1 MTDTP
6 AITLRH
12 LEALLMAA
20 EAGSIR
26 RASDR
31 HGQSQPGLSAQIAA
45 LEQALDLRL
54 FERRATGVVLTAEG
68 REIALLAQQVADLV
82 ADIAAHRPGGVRRG
96 GQRLRL
102 GVGQSIGPYLLPWA
116 VKALHAQRPDLRLS
130 IVEAPTDPLLDGL
143 LSGRSDVILTQLPID
158 VPTVRHAVVLVED
171 VLVMMAADH
180 PLAGHDVLESAQ
192 LSGQR
197 VLSLG
202 RDYAL
207 TRDAERFSAGC
218 GAVMVPDYQ
227 GTSLDALRIMCGMG
241 PEIAF
246 APEFY
251 VRSEVRPGGAAVARP
266 LVGAG
271 MRRQIV
277 LAWRQTQG
285 RPPHLDILMQ
295 VLMDAATRLR
305 AERGL

>member
-1 MTDTP
+1 MTDDP
-6 AITLRH
+6 IITLRQI
-12 LEALLMAA
+12 EAFLIAA

-45 LEQALDLRL
+45 FERALDLRL
-54 FERRATGVVLTAEG
+54 FERRATGVVLTSEG
-68 REIALLAQQVADLV
+68 REIQLLARQVADLV
-82 ADIAAHRPGGVRRG
+82 ADIAAHRPGGARRG

-102 GVGQSIGPYLLPWA
+102 GVGQSIGAYLLPWA
-116 VKALHAQRPDLRLS
+116 LKSLHAHQPDLRLS
-130 IVEAPTDPLLDGL
+130 IVEAPTDPLLDSL
-143 LSGRSDVILTQLPID
+143 LSGRSDLILTQLPIED
-158 VPTVRHAVVLVED
+158 ASVRHLPVLDEA

-180 PLAGHDVLESAQ
+180 PLAAREVLMPAD
-192 LSGQR
+192 LAGQR

-202 RDYAL
+202 RTYAL
-207 TRDAERFSAGC
+207 ARDVERFCAGC
-218 GAVMVPDYQ
+218 GAVVVPDYQ
-227 GTSLDALRIMCGMG
+227 GNTLDALRIMCSMG
-241 PEIAF
+241 TEIAF

-266 LVGAG
+266 LGGAG

-285 RPPHLDILMQ
+285 RPPHVDILARD
-295 VLMDAATRLR
+295 LIDAAAALR
-305 AERGL
+305 AQGR